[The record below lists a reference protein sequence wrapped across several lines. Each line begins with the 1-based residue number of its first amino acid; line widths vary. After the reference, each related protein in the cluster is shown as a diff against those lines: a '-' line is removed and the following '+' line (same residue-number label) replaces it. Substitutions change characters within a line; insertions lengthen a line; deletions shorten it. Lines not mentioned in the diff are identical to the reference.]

1 MKLLSVPCLAA
12 CLLAIACGSIP
23 ETRYFTIGR
32 IVPEPGKFT
41 AKINLSVGVPQFEA
55 EGIYAQDNL
64 LYRRGNYEIAAD
76 YYRHWGMPPQK
87 MLSETTMDYLRS
99 SGLFAEVERL
109 PSLKRVDL
117 VLEGRILR
125 FEELSGAQGN
135 EVRVDLEFSLR
146 KSGDYAQIWWQQ
158 VTASSPIGPV
168 YTPEAVVAAAGKSIR
183 SCLDQAAESMA
194 QAFPKMGA
202 PEK

>member
-1 MKLLSVPCLAA
+1 MKLLSVPCFAA
-12 CLLAIACGSIP
+12 CLLAIACASIP
-23 ETRYFTIGR
+23 ETRYYTIGR

-41 AKINLSVGVPQFEA
+41 AKITLSVGVPQFEA

-64 LYRRGNYEIAAD
+64 LYRRGNYEIATD

-87 MLSETTMDYLRS
+87 MLSETTVDYLRS
-99 SGLFAEVERL
+99 SGLFAGVERL
-109 PSLKRVDL
+109 PSMERVDL

-125 FEELSGAQGN
+125 FEELSGAKGN
-135 EVRVDLEFSLR
+135 EVRVDLEFSLC
-146 KSGDYAQIWWQQ
+146 KSGDYSQIWWQQ
-158 VTASSPIGPV
+158 VSASSPVGAV
-168 YTPEAVVAAAGKSIR
+168 YTTEAVVAAAEKSIR
-183 SCLDQAAESMA
+183 SCLDQAVESMA